1 MNKYLKDFLHRG
13 LMFGG
18 FGPIAAGII
27 FLILSLN
34 IEAFALTG
42 MQIFLAIISTY
53 VLAFIQAGATVF
65 NQIEHWPVAK
75 SLLCHLATIYC
86 AYVSCYLLNSWIP
99 FEPLVI
105 VIFTLIFMI
114 IYFLIWSIVYF
125 SIKSVSKRMNRM
137 L

>member
-1 MNKYLKDFLHRG
+1 
-13 LMFGG
+13 MFGG
-18 FGPIAAGII
+18 FGPIVAGII
-27 FLILSLN
+27 YLILSLN
-34 IEAFALTG
+34 IEDFSLTG
-42 MQIFLAIISTY
+42 MQILLAIISTY

-75 SLLCHLATIYC
+75 SLLFHLATIYC